1 MSPTWHFYLHIKA
14 LYKTLDLC
22 TFWKFMVHQIKSTT
36 DSLSWSLWI
45 NSIFLI
51 LCQNLNSQPKYLT
64 NYRHQRYKSWIK
76 SLDES
81 TVTRV
86 RPPVA
91 SLGIIA
97 LLADGGPAIY
107 LKTHNSTLCSARRL
121 DLLLDIKM
129 HTQHSAG
136 LVFSTEL
143 SRWLV
148 GPPIRPKRWGAWS
161 WLPRTFF
168 DLRQQNICGR
178 EILCHLAGL
187 FMNIKT
193 KRTMWWTKP
202 RLWQLTRR

>member
-22 TFWKFMVHQIKSTT
+22 TFWKSMVHQIKSTT

-86 RPPVA
+86 KPPVA

-107 LKTHNSTLCSARRL
+107 LKRHNSTLCSARRL

-187 FMNIKT
+187 FMNIKI

>member
-1 MSPTWHFYLHIKA
+1 MSVQAFYDAAKLCIRISLKGKMSPTWHFYLHIKA

-86 RPPVA
+86 RPTVA

-97 LLADGGPAIY
+97 LLADGEPAIY
-107 LKTHNSTLCSARRL
+107 LKTHNTTLCSARRL

-143 SRWLV
+143 SRWTCWTPHQAKTMGGRELT
-148 GPPIRPKRWGAWS
+148 S
-161 WLPRTFF
+161 
-168 DLRQQNICGR
+168 QNI
-178 EILCHLAGL
+178 L
-187 FMNIKT
+187 
-193 KRTMWWTKP
+193 
-202 RLWQLTRR
+202 